1 MAAKITTVT
10 LDTLQQKYNKKYGDG
25 TFVSGADVSR
35 DCPRIPFGIFAVDY
49 STGGG
54 VPTNRSSCLW
64 GAPCVDQSSK
74 IWYTIFDHNGHRV
87 TRKYVTL
94 RKFYKYFQAKK
105 NTYNIKVPSVNH
117 DGQIFL
123 NTVKDV
129 FYCGFFPCYK
139 LTTNNG
145 LSLVVTENHKFL
157 RGDSVFVPL
166 KHLKVGDFIYT
177 HQGQIGKGR
186 SNEKA
191 QYSELFVKYHPSSRV
206 KYVDKYKYYRIRKNR
221 AVVEAYLN
229 NLSYEE
235 YIFFLNN
242 THPFY
247 IDAYFKVLSKD
258 THVHHIDGDI
268 NNNSLSNLELIDVVT
283 HGKLHYDEHKK
294 NMGFFAQ
301 IDTIKSIEFVGN
313 RQTYDI
319 ECTEPHRNYIIQ
331 GLVVH
336 NSVGKSTLATYLM
349 KSAASFCYSCFKPL
363 IICTCGKKLKKRAVL
378 VDIEGS
384 FDKVWAD
391 HIGLTDED
399 YYYVQP
405 ETGESAVNIAEEICM
420 AEDCGLMVVD
430 TLAFLEPSSE
440 LEAAAEEAGYPAQ
453 PRLVA
458 KMFRKVTQRLI
469 SERKK
474 NHAIAAVFL
483 NQARVKLGGSKF
495 SNNED
500 QPSGMAAKFA
510 YSLSVRLGARGLA
523 PEEKDKYFD
532 KETGLPYIHKTSTSV
547 NKNKVIILSKT
558 SEYSF
563 VSTPGFEKPI
573 GYVIEDKVL
582 LKYAKMHGVLQ
593 NIAGGWEIGKNKY
606 KTLKDVTDTLENNT
620 KLRTAIYFATIKAAK
635 VAYLKQLD
643 SQKAVV

>member
-1 MAAKITTVT
+1 MAAKVTTVT

-35 DCPRIPFGIFAVDY
+35 DCQRIPFGIFAVDY

-64 GAPCVDQSSK
+64 GAPS
-74 IWYTIFDHNGHRV
+74 
-87 TRKYVTL
+87 
-94 RKFYKYFQAKK
+94 A
-105 NTYNIKVPSVNH
+105 
-117 DGQIFL
+117 
-123 NTVKDV
+123 
-129 FYCGFFPCYK
+129 
-139 LTTNNG
+139 
-145 LSLVVTENHKFL
+145 
-157 RGDSVFVPL
+157 
-166 KHLKVGDFIYT
+166 
-177 HQGQIGKGR
+177 
-186 SNEKA
+186 
-191 QYSELFVKYHPSSRV
+191 
-206 KYVDKYKYYRIRKNR
+206 
-221 AVVEAYLN
+221 
-229 NLSYEE
+229 
-235 YIFFLNN
+235 
-242 THPFY
+242 
-247 IDAYFKVLSKD
+247 
-258 THVHHIDGDI
+258 
-268 NNNSLSNLELIDVVT
+268 
-283 HGKLHYDEHKK
+283 
-294 NMGFFAQ
+294 
-301 IDTIKSIEFVGN
+301 
-313 RQTYDI
+313 
-319 ECTEPHRNYIIQ
+319 
-331 GLVVH
+331 
-336 NSVGKSTLATYLM
+336 GKSTLATYLM

-483 NQARVKLGGSKF
+483 NQARKAMGGNASKF
-495 SNNED
+495 ANNED

-510 YSLSVRLGARGLA
+510 YSLSIRLGARGLA

-606 KTLKDVTDTLENNT
+606 KTLKDVTDTLENNV

-643 SQKAVV
+643 SQKVSE